1 MRRRVLVA
9 ASLFLAAAAVF
20 ALTAART
27 QPPGAKPATG
37 NVRDHGAKGDGVGDD
52 TAAVQAAVDAGAGV
66 VHFPKG
72 VYKLTKT
79 VTVDLDKVGFTCLTG
94 GTVARVV
101 MAGEGP
107 AFKFVGTHG
116 GTAGPS
122 SVKENVWDRQ
132 RMPGAD
138 GLEIVGAH
146 DAAVGI
152 EAAGTMKLT
161 LTRVAIRRC
170 LHGVHLTT
178 RNRNV
183 IISDSHVYHN
193 RGVGV
198 FLDHVNLHQI
208 NVTGS
213 HISYNDGGGVVVL
226 GGEVRNLQVS
236 GCDIEYNHGKEKP
249 PTANV
254 LVDSTGGSNAEVA
267 ITGCT
272 LQHTRTV
279 PGSANIRIK
288 GPSKVDAKVDER
300 RDGHVTITG
309 NVLSDTHVNVH
320 LDYARGVVITGNT
333 FWTGVEYNLLVEHST
348 NVVVGVN
355 NVDRNPRYFREED
368 GSNDA
373 VLFRHCTD
381 CTVNGL
387 HVSGVRRA
395 AAAVAFEDCD
405 RFNVS
410 NLAIYDS
417 DNCGLLLKNVTR
429 SRVAG
434 CLIRD
439 DRPGATSEGIREV
452 GGRDTVV
459 EPNPSGRPVFLAPR
473 DQNPKP

>member
-1 MRRRVLVA
+1 MRRRIVVA
-9 ASLFLAAAAVF
+9 SALFLLAAAAVL

-27 QPPGAKPATG
+27 QPPAAAAAASG
-37 NVRDHGAKGDGVGDD
+37 NVRDHGAKGDGTADD
-52 TAAVQAAVDAGAGV
+52 TAAVQAAVDSGAGV
-66 VHFPKG
+66 VFFPKG
-72 VYKLTKT
+72 VYKLTRT
-79 VTVDLDKVGFTCLTG
+79 VTVDLDKVGFTCLRG
-94 GTVARVV
+94 DTVARVV
-101 MAGEGP
+101 MAGAGP
-107 AFKFVGTHG
+107 AFRFVGTHG
-116 GTAGPS
+116 GTAGPGT
-122 SVKENVWDRQ
+122 VKENVWERQ

-138 GLEIVGAH
+138 GLEVVGGH
-146 DAAVGI
+146 EAAVGI

-161 LTRVAIRRC
+161 LTRMLVRRC
-170 LHGVHLTT
+170 LHGIHLTT

-183 IISDSHVYHN
+183 VIADSHIYHN

-208 NVTGS
+208 NVTGT
-213 HISYNDGGGVVVL
+213 HVSYNDGGGIVVL

-236 GCDIEYNHGKEKP
+236 GCDIEYNHGKDRP

-288 GPSKVDAKVDER
+288 GPSTPVPKQDEL

-320 LDYARGVVITGNT
+320 LDHARGVVVTGNT
-333 FWTGVEYNLLVEHST
+333 FWTGVEYNLLAEHST
-348 NVVVGVN
+348 NVVVGPN
-355 NVDRNPRYFREED
+355 NFDRNPRYYREED

-373 VLFRHCTD
+373 ILFRHCTD
-381 CTVNGL
+381 CTLTGL

-395 AAAVAFEDCD
+395 AAAVALEDCN

-410 NLAIYDS
+410 NLAVFDC

-429 SRVAG
+429 SKVSG

-439 DRPGATSEGIREV
+439 DRPGATSEGIRET
-452 GGRDTVV
+452 GGGGNSIEHNVT
-459 EPNPSGRPVFLAPR
+459 SGAIFLGKGG
-473 DQNPKP
+473 PKP